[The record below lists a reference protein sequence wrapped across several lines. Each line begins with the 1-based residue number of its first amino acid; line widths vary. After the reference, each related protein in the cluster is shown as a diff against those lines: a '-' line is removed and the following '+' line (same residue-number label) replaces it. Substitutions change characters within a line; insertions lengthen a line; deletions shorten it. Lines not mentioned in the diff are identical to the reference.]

1 MDVAARNLT
10 IQLDEDLIREAKVL
24 AAEQGISVS
33 AMVSRDLREKL
44 SARAWRVRARRAA
57 VDSMAE
63 AAASGRVAPRWRRDE
78 LYDRR

>member
-1 MDVAARNLT
+1 MAARNLT

-63 AAASGRVAPRWRRDE
+63 AAASGRAAPQWRRDE
-78 LYDRR
+78 LYPRR

>member
-1 MDVAARNLT
+1 MAARNLT

-24 AAEQGISVS
+24 AAEQGMSVS

-44 SARAWRVRARRAA
+44 SARAWTERARHAA
-57 VDSMAE
+57 IESMTE
-63 AAASGRVAPRWRRDE
+63 AAASGRAGPQWRRDE

>member
-1 MDVAARNLT
+1 MDVAARTLT
-10 IQLDEDLIREAKVL
+10 IQLDEDLLREAKVL

-44 SARAWRVRARRAA
+44 SARAWTERARRVA
-57 VDSMAE
+57 VESMAG
-63 AAASGRVAPRWRRDE
+63 AAASGRASPRWRRDE

>member
-1 MDVAARNLT
+1 MAARNLT

-24 AAEQGISVS
+24 AAEQGMSVS

-44 SARAWRVRARRAA
+44 SVRTWTERARRAA
-57 VDSMAE
+57 IESMAD
-63 AAASGRVAPRWRRDE
+63 AAASGRAAPQWRRDE

>member
-1 MDVAARNLT
+1 MAARNLT

-24 AAEQGISVS
+24 AAEQGMSVS

-44 SARAWRVRARRAA
+44 SARAWTERARRAA
-57 VDSMAE
+57 VESMAE
-63 AAASGRVAPRWRRDE
+63 AAASGRAAPHWRRDE